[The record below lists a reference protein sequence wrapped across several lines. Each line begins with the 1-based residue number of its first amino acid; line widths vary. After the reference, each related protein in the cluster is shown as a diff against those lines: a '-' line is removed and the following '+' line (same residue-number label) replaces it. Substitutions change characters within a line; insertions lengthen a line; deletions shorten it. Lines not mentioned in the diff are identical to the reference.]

1 MQGCFWSGPKC
12 TFGPDPVGL
21 LSKLGYNHESTSKLC
36 LPLLMDFVH
45 MSLQDGV
52 GDECHITA
60 SAGVLLLLH
69 HISSSSISLGYLQSP
84 SGHLEE
90 EVREA
95 GDGKTQDD
103 LIFKE
108 SAFRAD
114 SFYKSKC
121 P

>member
-1 MQGCFWSGPKC
+1 
-12 TFGPDPVGL
+12 
-21 LSKLGYNHESTSKLC
+21 
-36 LPLLMDFVH
+36 MDFVH

-52 GDECHITA
+52 GDECHVTA

-108 SAFRAD
+108 SALRAD

-121 P
+121 TYMCLLYDIQTSLATKGGPVIVTEET